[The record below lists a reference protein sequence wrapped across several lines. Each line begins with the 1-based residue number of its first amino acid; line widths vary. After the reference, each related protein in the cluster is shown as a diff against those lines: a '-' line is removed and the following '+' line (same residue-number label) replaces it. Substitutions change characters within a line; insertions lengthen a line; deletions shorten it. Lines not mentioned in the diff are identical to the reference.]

1 MNPKCGQSHLT
12 ITSPRKNNSVEKK
25 SNEANQIALHTTKK
39 LPVQNGV
46 KIYKMIRMP
55 KYRRWSITLAH
66 HTHVQNVKYQ
76 WWIPETMSIRARS
89 KACGSLQPN
98 FLPSLSALCD
108 KQVSCK
114 NRTKYMHISFWL
126 FKAQNI
132 LENVL
137 AESNSAV

>member
-1 MNPKCGQSHLT
+1 MDGNQSPLRTKYEVLKSDMNPKCGQSHLT

-66 HTHVQNVKYQ
+66 HTH
-76 WWIPETMSIRARS
+76 
-89 KACGSLQPN
+89 ACRYYVENPNTHQPT
-98 FLPSLSALCD
+98 
-108 KQVSCK
+108 
-114 NRTKYMHISFWL
+114 NRLTCYTLLW
-126 FKAQNI
+126 
-132 LENVL
+132 V
-137 AESNSAV
+137 